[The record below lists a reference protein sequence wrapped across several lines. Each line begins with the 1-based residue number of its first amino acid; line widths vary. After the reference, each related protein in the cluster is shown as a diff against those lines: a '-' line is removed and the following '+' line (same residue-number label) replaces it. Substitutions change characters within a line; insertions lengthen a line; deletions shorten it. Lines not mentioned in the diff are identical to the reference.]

1 METISKDLIE
11 VDFWSD
17 IKTIS
22 KDSGVVDIPLILA
35 KYVIEHRKVSKE
47 LSKFEH
53 QLEVMY
59 NERYKYYKE
68 EYDDTI
74 LKDREVSLYAKA
86 DEDYLKLKEIRDELA
101 DYKDGIEKCISTIKE
116 THWVHKTRIDYEK
129 LYAVD
134 K

>member
-1 METISKDLIE
+1 MVLVDLIE
-11 VDFWSD
+11 TDFLND

-22 KDSGVVDIPLILA
+22 KESGVAEIPLILA

-47 LSKFEH
+47 LSKLEH
-53 QLEVMY
+53 QLEVLF

-86 DEDYLKLKEIRDELA
+86 DQGYLDLKEKIDELA
-101 DYKDGIEKCISTIKE
+101 SYKDGLEKAIATIKE

>member
-1 METISKDLIE
+1 MVLTDLIE
-11 VDFWSD
+11 TDFLND
-17 IKTIS
+17 IKAIS
-22 KDSGVVDIPLILA
+22 KESGVADIPLILA
-35 KYVIEHRKVSKE
+35 KYVIEHRKVGKE
-47 LSKFEH
+47 LARLEH
-53 QLEVMY
+53 ELEALF

-68 EYDDTI
+68 EYDDII

-86 DEDYLKLKEIRDELA
+86 SQSYLDLKGRVDELA
-101 DYKDGIEKCISTIKE
+101 SYKEALEKAIATIKE

>member
-1 METISKDLIE
+1 MVLVDLIE
-11 VDFWSD
+11 TDFLND

-22 KDSGVVDIPLILA
+22 KESGVAEIPLILA

-47 LSKFEH
+47 LSKLEH
-53 QLEVMY
+53 QLEVTFS
-59 NERYKYYKE
+59 ERYKYYKE

-74 LKDREVSLYAKA
+74 LKDRELSLYAKA
-86 DEDYLKLKEIRDELA
+86 SQSYLDLKERVDELA
-101 DYKDGIEKCISTIKE
+101 SYKEALEKAIATIKE
-116 THWVHKTRIDYEK
+116 THWVHRSKIEYEK

>member
-1 METISKDLIE
+1 MVLNDLIE
-11 VDFWSD
+11 TEFLND

-22 KDSGVVDIPLILA
+22 KESGVADIPLILA

-47 LSKFEH
+47 LSKLEH
-53 QLEVMY
+53 QLEVTFS
-59 NERYKYYKE
+59 ERYKYYKE

-74 LKDREVSLYAKA
+74 LKDRELSLYAKA
-86 DEDYLKLKEIRDELA
+86 SQAYLDLKERVDELSN
-101 DYKDGIEKCISTIKE
+101 YKEGLEKAIATIKE
-116 THWVHKTRIDYEK
+116 THWVHKTKIDYEK

>member
-1 METISKDLIE
+1 MVLVDLIE
-11 VDFWSD
+11 TEFLSD

-22 KDSGVVDIPLILA
+22 KESGVAEIPLILA

-47 LSKFEH
+47 LSKLEH
-53 QLEVMY
+53 QLEITFS
-59 NERYKYYKE
+59 ERYKYYKE

-74 LKDREVSLYAKA
+74 LKDRELSLYAKA
-86 DEDYLKLKEIRDELA
+86 SQSYLDLKERIDELA
-101 DYKDGIEKCISTIKE
+101 SYKDGIEKCISTIKE
-116 THWVHKTRIDYEK
+116 THWVHKTKIDYEK

>member
-1 METISKDLIE
+1 MVLNDLIE
-11 VDFWSD
+11 TDFLND
-17 IKTIS
+17 IKAIS
-22 KDSGVVDIPLILA
+22 KESGVTEIPLVLA
-35 KYVIEHRKVSKE
+35 KYVIEHRKVGKE
-47 LSKFEH
+47 LSKLEH
-53 QLEVMY
+53 ELEITF

-86 DEDYLKLKEIRDELA
+86 SQSYLDLKERVDELSN
-101 DYKDGIEKCISTIKE
+101 YKEALEKAIATIKE
-116 THWVHKTRIDYEK
+116 THWVHKTKIDYEK

>member
-1 METISKDLIE
+1 MVLIDLIE
-11 VDFWSD
+11 TDFLND

-22 KDSGVVDIPLILA
+22 KESGVIDIPLILA

-47 LSKFEH
+47 LSKLEH
-53 QLEVMY
+53 ELEALF
-59 NERYKYYKE
+59 NDRYKYYKE
-68 EYDDTI
+68 EYDEII

-86 DEDYLKLKEIRDELA
+86 SQSYLDLKEKVDELA
-101 DYKDGIEKCISTIKE
+101 SYKEALEKAIATIKE
-116 THWVHKTRIDYEK
+116 THWVHKTKIDYEK

>member
-1 METISKDLIE
+1 MVLNDLIE
-11 VDFWSD
+11 TDFLND
-17 IKTIS
+17 IKAIS
-22 KDSGVVDIPLILA
+22 KESGVAEIPLILA

-47 LSKFEH
+47 LSKLEH
-53 QLEVMY
+53 QLEVTFS
-59 NERYKYYKE
+59 ERYKYYKE

-86 DEDYLKLKEIRDELA
+86 SQSYLDLKERVDELST
-101 DYKDGIEKCISTIKE
+101 YKEALEKAIATIKE
-116 THWVHKTRIDYEK
+116 THWIHKTKIDYEK

>member
-1 METISKDLIE
+1 MVLTDLIE
-11 VDFWSD
+11 TDFLND
-17 IKTIS
+17 IKAIS
-22 KDSGVVDIPLILA
+22 KESGVTEIPLILA

-47 LSKFEH
+47 LSKYEH

-68 EYDDTI
+68 EYDETI

-86 DEDYLKLKEIRDELA
+86 DQGYLDLKEKIDKLA
-101 DYKDGIEKCISTIKE
+101 SYKEGLEKAIATIKE
-116 THWVHKTRIDYEK
+116 THWVHKTKIDYEK

>member
-1 METISKDLIE
+1 MVLVDLIE
-11 VDFWSD
+11 TDFLND

-22 KDSGVVDIPLILA
+22 KESGVTEIPLILA

-47 LSKFEH
+47 LSKLEH
-53 QLEVMY
+53 QLEVTFS
-59 NERYKYYKE
+59 ERYKYYKE

-74 LKDREVSLYAKA
+74 LKDRELSLYAKA
-86 DEDYLKLKEIRDELA
+86 SQSYLDLKEKVDELA
-101 DYKDGIEKCISTIKE
+101 SYKEALEKAIATIKE
-116 THWVHKTRIDYEK
+116 THWVHKTKIDYEK

>member
-1 METISKDLIE
+1 MVLNDLIE
-11 VDFWSD
+11 TEFLSD

-22 KDSGVVDIPLILA
+22 KESGVAEIPLILA
-35 KYVIEHRKVSKE
+35 KYVIEHRKVGKE
-47 LSKFEH
+47 LSKLEH
-53 QLEVMY
+53 QLEVTF

-68 EYDDTI
+68 EYDEII

-86 DEDYLKLKEIRDELA
+86 DEDYLKLKEKVDELA
-101 DYKDGIEKCISTIKE
+101 SYKEALEKAIATIKE
-116 THWVHKTRIDYEK
+116 THWVHKTKIDYEK

>member
-1 METISKDLIE
+1 MVLVDLIE
-11 VDFWSD
+11 TDFLND

-22 KDSGVVDIPLILA
+22 KESGVSDIPLILA

-47 LSKFEH
+47 LSKLEH
-53 QLEVMY
+53 ELEVTFS
-59 NERYKYYKE
+59 ERYKYYKE

-74 LKDREVSLYAKA
+74 LKDRELSLYAKA
-86 DEDYLKLKEIRDELA
+86 SQSYLDLKEKVDELA
-101 DYKDGIEKCISTIKE
+101 SYKEALEKAIATIKE